1 MSVFAGLNAIWDSDW
16 TPQMFGIH
24 IPHQL
29 VWRKMGK
36 RSNKWAKMACK
47 ISGVGT
53 KKHSVLLGENVP
65 VYLHKLLLLLQL
77 SNASQVYCVVQV
89 HTFQVLA
96 QSSSLNL

>member
-1 MSVFAGLNAIWDSDW
+1 MSIFAGLNAIWDSDW
-16 TPQMFGIH
+16 TPQMFGVH

-29 VWRKMGK
+29 WLKMGK
-36 RSNKWAKMACK
+36 RSNKWAKLACK

-65 VYLHKLLLLLQL
+65 VYLHKLLLLFQL
-77 SNASQVYCVVQV
+77 SRALQVYCVVQV
-89 HTFQVLA
+89 HTCELA